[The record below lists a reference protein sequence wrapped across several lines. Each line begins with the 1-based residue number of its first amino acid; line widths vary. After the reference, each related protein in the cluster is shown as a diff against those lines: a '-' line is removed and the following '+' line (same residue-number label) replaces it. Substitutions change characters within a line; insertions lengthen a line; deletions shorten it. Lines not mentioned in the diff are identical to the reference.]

1 MPEATS
7 STIAPKKDNAPTPV
21 RELARFFLPLL
32 RPYWKELGVAI
43 VAILLGS
50 SVSVLQP
57 WPLKVVI
64 DLLLSHRHHSRVPL
78 LRAASAAHRRLARGS
93 TRVVVLVAN
102 TRTAQGRSAETRVGS
117 PAGRCPGSSA
127 APVLGVGQRPIGDL
141 VPAFGP

>member
-1 MPEATS
+1 MPEETS
-7 STIAPKKDNAPTPV
+7 STIALAPKRGNVPTPT

-32 RPYWKELGVAI
+32 RPYWKELGLAI

-78 LRAASAAHRRLARGS
+78 LRAWLDNAPLTPMQIILGGVCGEHP
-93 TRVVVLVAN
+93 
-102 TRTAQGRSAETRVGS
+102 VG
-117 PAGRCPGSSA
+117 PP
-127 APVLGVGQRPIGDL
+127 
-141 VPAFGP
+141 

>member
-32 RPYWKELGVAI
+32 RPYWKELCLAI
-43 VAILLGS
+43 VAVLLGS

-64 DLLLSHRHHSRVPL
+64 DLVLSHSHHSRVPL
-78 LRAASAAHRRLARGS
+78 LRAWLDNTPLTPIQIICGGCAASILMALLSGALYYS
-93 TRVVVLVAN
+93 F
-102 TRTAQGRSAETRVGS
+102 RSEERRVGKEC
-117 PAGRCPGSSA
+117 RWW
-127 APVLGVGQRPIGDL
+127 VWHDGQ
-141 VPAFGP
+141 V